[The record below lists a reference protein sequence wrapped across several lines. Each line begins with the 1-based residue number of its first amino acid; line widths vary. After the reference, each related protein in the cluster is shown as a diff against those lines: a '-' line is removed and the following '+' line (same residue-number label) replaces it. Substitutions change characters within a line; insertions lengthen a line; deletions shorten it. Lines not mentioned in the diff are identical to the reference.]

1 MKKFI
6 LVLTSLF
13 LAGCSVVGIRSASE
27 PKYQILVDS
36 DKIEIRQYPPM
47 VVAQTVVN
55 ADYKDS
61 SSQGFNRLAGYI
73 FGNNKNEQKMSMT
86 APVFQEQE
94 FAIMDMMVPVIQQ
107 KTQKVWLMAFVLP
120 QNYTVSS
127 APTPLDSA
135 VLIKD
140 IPSKKVAVIKYSG
153 SLSEQGIEEKSE
165 ELKHWLFKKG
175 YKPISTSRSA
185 AYDPPWTLP
194 FLRRNEVHIDI
205 E

>member
-6 LVLTSLF
+6 PILTSLY
-13 LAGCSVVGIRSASE
+13 LAGCSVLGIRSASE
-27 PKYQILVDS
+27 AKYQILTDN

-47 VVAQTVVN
+47 VVAQTAVN

-73 FGNNKNEQKMSMT
+73 FGNNKNEQKMTMT

-94 FAIMDMMVPVIQQ
+94 FAIMDVTVPVIHQ
-107 KTQKVWLMAFVLP
+107 KTQQIWLMAFVLP
-120 QNYTVSS
+120 KKYTLPS
-127 APTPLDSA
+127 APKPLDSA
-135 VLIKD
+135 VLIRD

-165 ELKHWLFKKG
+165 ELKHWLFKKS

>member
-55 ADYKDS
+55 TDYKDS

-94 FAIMDMMVPVIQQ
+94 FAIMDMMVPVMQQ

-135 VLIKD
+135 VLIKE

>member
-55 ADYKDS
+55 TDYKDS

-94 FAIMDMMVPVIQQ
+94 FAIMDMMVPVMQQ

-135 VLIKD
+135 VLIKE

-153 SLSEQGIEEKSE
+153 SLSEHGIEEKSE

-185 AYDPPWTLP
+185 AYDPPWTLT

>member
-55 ADYKDS
+55 TDYKDS

-94 FAIMDMMVPVIQQ
+94 FAIMDMMVPVMQQ

-135 VLIKD
+135 VLIKE

-185 AYDPPWTLP
+185 AYDPPWTLT

>member
-47 VVAQTVVN
+47 VVAQTAVN
-55 ADYKDS
+55 TDYKDS

-94 FAIMDMMVPVIQQ
+94 FAIMDMMVPVMQQ

-140 IPSKKVAVIKYSG
+140 MPSKKVAVIKYSG

-185 AYDPPWTLP
+185 AYDPPWTLT

>member
-140 IPSKKVAVIKYSG
+140 MPSKKVAVIKYSG

>member
-55 ADYKDS
+55 TDYKDS

-73 FGNNKNEQKMSMT
+73 FGNNKNKQKMSMT

-94 FAIMDMMVPVIQQ
+94 FSIMDMTVPVIQQ

>member
-1 MKKFI
+1 MI
-6 LVLTSLF
+6 VLTSLF
-13 LAGCSVVGIRSASE
+13 LAGCSVLGIRSASE
-27 PKYQILVDS
+27 PKYQILTAN
-36 DKIEIRQYPPM
+36 DKIEIRQYPSM
-47 VVAQTVVN
+47 VVAQTAVN

-73 FGNNKNEQKMSMT
+73 FGNNKNEQKMTMT
-86 APVFQEQE
+86 APVFQKQE
-94 FAIMDMMVPVIQQ
+94 VAIMDMTVPVIQQ
-107 KTQKVWLMAFVLP
+107 KTQQVWLMEFVLP
-120 QNYTVSS
+120 QNYTASS
-127 APTPLDSA
+127 APRPLDSA

-140 IPSKKVAVIKYSG
+140 IPSKKVAVIKYTG
-153 SLSEQGIEEKSE
+153 SLSEQDIEEKSE

>member
-1 MKKFI
+1 MLFF
-6 LVLTSLF
+6 TSLF

-55 ADYKDS
+55 TDYKDS

-73 FGNNKNEQKMSMT
+73 FGNNKNKQKMSMT

-94 FAIMDMMVPVIQQ
+94 FSIMDMTVPVIQQ

-135 VLIKD
+135 VLIKE

>member
-47 VVAQTVVN
+47 VVAQTAVN
-55 ADYKDS
+55 TDYKDS

-94 FAIMDMMVPVIQQ
+94 FAIMDMMVPVMQQ

-140 IPSKKVAVIKYSG
+140 MPSKKVAVIKYSG
-153 SLSEQGIEEKSE
+153 SLSEHGIEEKSE

>member
-55 ADYKDS
+55 TDYKDS

-73 FGNNKNEQKMSMT
+73 FGNNKNKQKMSMT

-94 FAIMDMMVPVIQQ
+94 FSIMDMTVPVIQQ

-135 VLIKD
+135 VLIKE

>member
-47 VVAQTVVN
+47 VVAQTAVN
-55 ADYKDS
+55 TDYKDS

-94 FAIMDMMVPVIQQ
+94 FAIMDMMVPVMQQ

-135 VLIKD
+135 VLIKE

>member
-47 VVAQTVVN
+47 VVAQTAVN
-55 ADYKDS
+55 TDYKDS

-140 IPSKKVAVIKYSG
+140 MPSKKVAVIKYSG
-153 SLSEQGIEEKSE
+153 SLSEHGIEEKSE

>member
-1 MKKFI
+1 
-6 LVLTSLF
+6 
-13 LAGCSVVGIRSASE
+13 VGIRSASE

-47 VVAQTVVN
+47 VVAQTAVN
-55 ADYKDS
+55 TDYKDS

-140 IPSKKVAVIKYSG
+140 MPSKKVAVIKYSG
-153 SLSEQGIEEKSE
+153 SLSEHGIEEKSE

>member
-47 VVAQTVVN
+47 VVAQTAVN
-55 ADYKDS
+55 TDYKDS

-94 FAIMDMMVPVIQQ
+94 FAIMDMMVPVMQQ

-135 VLIKD
+135 VLIKE

-185 AYDPPWTLP
+185 AYDPPWTLT

>member
-94 FAIMDMMVPVIQQ
+94 FSIMDMTVPVIQQ

>member
-55 ADYKDS
+55 TDYKDS

-73 FGNNKNEQKMSMT
+73 FGNNKNKQKMSMT

-94 FAIMDMMVPVIQQ
+94 FAIMDMMVPVMQQ

-135 VLIKD
+135 VLIKE

-185 AYDPPWTLP
+185 AYDPPWTLT

>member
-1 MKKFI
+1 MKKYM
-6 LVLTSLF
+6 LVFTSLF
-13 LAGCSVVGIRSASE
+13 LAGCSVLGIRSASE
-27 PKYQILVDS
+27 PRYEILTAN

-47 VVAQTVVN
+47 VVAQTAVN

-73 FGNNKNEQKMSMT
+73 FGKNKSEQKMTMT

-94 FAIMDMMVPVIQQ
+94 VAIMDMTVPVIQQ
-107 KTQKVWLMAFVLP
+107 KTQQVWLMEFVLP
-120 QNYTVSS
+120 EKYTVSS
-127 APTPLDSA
+127 APKPLDSA
-135 VLIKD
+135 VLIKK
-140 IPSKKVAVIKYSG
+140 IPSKKVAVIKYSE

-165 ELKHWLFKKG
+165 ELKYWLFKKG

>member
-47 VVAQTVVN
+47 VVAQTAVN
-55 ADYKDS
+55 TDYKDS

-135 VLIKD
+135 VLIKE

-185 AYDPPWTLP
+185 AYDPPWTLT

>member
-47 VVAQTVVN
+47 VVAQTAVN
-55 ADYKDS
+55 TDYKDS